1 MRTSEAA
8 GGGSEASVRE
18 GSRVSAP
25 RPSEPSRAS
34 KRAGGHGAPAARAG
48 GTQVSDVQRVRM
60 LRAGMEVVNERGYGG
75 MSVARITARAGV
87 SRRTFYDLFEDREDC
102 FMAIW
107 EESVARAFTVVRD
120 ATSDSRSW
128 REQLR
133 AGLAGLL
140 ALFDDEPMLGSVLVI
155 DALAAGPRVLER
167 RAHVLNRVSEV
178 LDRGRS
184 QSKAGVELPTLT
196 AEGVVGAVLAVVHAR
211 MLERG
216 RRPLTQLHGPLMGMI
231 VLPYLGAAEAAGE
244 LTRAA
249 PKFARRPPKRHTR
262 DRLEELDM
270 RLTYRTLRVL
280 AAIATY
286 PGASNR
292 LIADT
297 AGVQD
302 QGQISKLLTRI
313 EALGLI
319 ANTGRGQARG
329 EPNAWVLTAKGEQIE
344 HSIEGQPQTPS

>member
-1 MRTSEAA
+1 MRMS
-8 GGGSEASVRE
+8 
-18 GSRVSAP
+18 SRVSAS
-25 RPSEPSRAS
+25 RPSAASGTSKGPSGHVGAS
-34 KRAGGHGAPAARAG
+34 ARVG

-75 MSVARITARAGV
+75 MSVARITGRAGV

-107 EESVARAFTVVRD
+107 EQAVARAFALVREM
-120 ATSDSRSW
+120 ASDSGSW

-178 LDRGRS
+178 LDRGRLE
-184 QSKAGVELPTLT
+184 SKGGVELPTLT

-216 RRPLTQLHGPLMGMI
+216 RRPLIELHGPLMGMI
-231 VLPYLGAAEAAGE
+231 VLPYLGPAEAASE
-244 LTRAA
+244 LALAA
-249 PKFARRPPKRHTR
+249 PKIARRPSKRHTR
-262 DRLEELDM
+262 NPLEELDM

-280 AAIATY
+280 AAIAAY

-302 QGQISKLLTRI
+302 QGQISKLLTRL
-313 EALGLI
+313 ETLGLI
-319 ANTGRGQARG
+319 TNTGRGQARG
-329 EPNAWVLTAKGEQIE
+329 EPNAWVLTVKGEQIE
-344 HSIEGQPQTPS
+344 HSIEGQPQQLS